1 MKNKSKV
8 LSYTCRCFLA
18 IPAILMILHHCGIFT
33 MTDILVRITGILIL
47 CSLFGMGYF
56 SMRMRSK
63 N

>member
-33 MTDILVRITGILIL
+33 MTDNLVRITGILL
-47 CSLFGMGYF
+47 MCSLFAVGYF
-56 SMRMRSK
+56 TMRMRSK

>member
-18 IPAILMILHHCGIFT
+18 IPAILMILHQCGIFT

>member
-1 MKNKSKV
+1 MKNKSRV

-18 IPAILMILHHCGIFT
+18 IPAILMILHHFGIFT
-33 MTDILVRITGILIL
+33 MTDNLVRITGILIL

>member
-47 CSLFGMGYF
+47 CSLVGMGYF
-56 SMRMRSK
+56 SMRTK
-63 N
+63 IKK

>member
-33 MTDILVRITGILIL
+33 MTDNLVRITGILIL